1 MSVYSRSQFDLDL
14 SCSPIPLIYHLYTLS
29 SGWETEYFLS
39 STNSEIDTA
48 EAGIKFPN

>member
-1 MSVYSRSQFDLDL
+1 MSLL
-14 SCSPIPLIYHLYTLS
+14 YHLYTLW